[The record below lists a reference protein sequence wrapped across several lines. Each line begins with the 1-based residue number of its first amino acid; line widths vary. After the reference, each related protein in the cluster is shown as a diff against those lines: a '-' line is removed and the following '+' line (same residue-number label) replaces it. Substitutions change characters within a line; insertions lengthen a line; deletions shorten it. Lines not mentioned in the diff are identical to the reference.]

1 MSKYDDLEVK
11 AKAATQGEWQWFTS
25 NSHNRLSSLESGKD
39 GDVISAFKAV
49 DGMACVNVS
58 KPNMAFIASAN
69 PQTVLELIEIAK
81 AAENMLLSTNRWEQL
96 TLALRLAKLLGNPGI
111 YATSDPEPP
120 EAA

>member
-11 AKAATQGEWQWFTS
+11 AKAATAGVWRRAATAFNGIVNGKFSFTKE
-25 NSHNRLSSLESGKD
+25 N
-39 GDVISAFKAV
+39 VIATAV
-49 DGMACVNVS
+49 EKRDAE
-58 KPNMAFIASAN
+58 FIASAD

-96 TLALRLAKLLGNPGI
+96 TLALRLVKLLGNPGV

-120 EAA
+120 EDA